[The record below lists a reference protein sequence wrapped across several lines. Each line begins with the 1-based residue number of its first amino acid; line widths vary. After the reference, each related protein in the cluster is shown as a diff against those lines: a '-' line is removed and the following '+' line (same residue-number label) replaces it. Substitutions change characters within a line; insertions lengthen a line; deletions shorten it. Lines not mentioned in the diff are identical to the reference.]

1 MYIAWHQKKNKNEKV
16 IILNL
21 SKDVN
26 FFFFNLIALSLMFMH
41 ATKRWGK
48 QRVIDAMINNC
59 NLKCT
64 GSMLMSHLLEFIQW
78 SCLWNIFSLFHHT
91 ETLAKNCSKIKTLIL
106 SFFFF
111 FKVTYKIK
119 IKFGW
124 RRFWT
129 NTLFIWGMPFW
140 RLRPW
145 NFILEDKSL
154 W

>member
-48 QRVIDAMINNC
+48 QRVIDTMINNC

-78 SCLWNIFSLFHHT
+78 SCLWNIFSLFLHT

-106 SFFFF
+106 SFFF

-129 NTLFIWGMPFW
+129 NTLFIWGIW
-140 RLRPW
+140 ILKLNYLRG
-145 NFILEDKSL
+145 LYSEVK
-154 W
+154 